1 VTQRDNVALFCSH
14 HDGVSLPLHRFLP
27 LILLRSTTLWV
38 FQHAEKLSGTFP
50 SHVVFV
56 YTHFMEEATV

>member
-38 FQHAEKLSGTFP
+38 FQHAEEFYGTSSLFAKKIP
-50 SHVVFV
+50 EGS
-56 YTHFMEEATV
+56 